1 MHVCCAQEQELVCT
15 DSIYGSSCGSSY
27 WHCTNQSTMPASF
40 DKSIRSPGLRVSR
53 SCSDLSSPLQ
63 PLLALPAA
71 AAQIRP
77 LARAQP
83 TRAQHTTHTAN
94 MRRLSSTPFL
104 SAFIAGVEGRECSCV
119 HAPLTWVSLGR
130 RPARSALRHTPN
142 RAARRHHGRTHLA
155 TAASYTYM
163 PKTSLTAVSV
173 SIRQAQASLGWKRT
187 ILPLYVPHL
196 VALGS
201 LLADESRHRR
211 SPRRGSVGCS
221 VLLARGRAPS
231 TWVRRAGF
239 DRCA

>member
-104 SAFIAGVEGRECSCV
+104 SAFIAGVEGREVQLCPRTADLGESGPASRTLGPSPYAQPSSPPSSWSHAPRNCSVVYV
-119 HAPLTWVSLGR
+119 HAENESHSCQCFYTPGSGLAGLEANDIAPVRTSSGGARKPAGR
-130 RPARSALRHTPN
+130 RVAPSEESSPRQRRLQRSTGEREGAVHM
-142 RAARRHHGRTHLA
+142 G
-155 TAASYTYM
+155 AASR
-163 PKTSLTAVSV
+163 
-173 SIRQAQASLGWKRT
+173 I
-187 ILPLYVPHL
+187 
-196 VALGS
+196 
-201 LLADESRHRR
+201 
-211 SPRRGSVGCS
+211 
-221 VLLARGRAPS
+221 
-231 TWVRRAGF
+231 
-239 DRCA
+239 